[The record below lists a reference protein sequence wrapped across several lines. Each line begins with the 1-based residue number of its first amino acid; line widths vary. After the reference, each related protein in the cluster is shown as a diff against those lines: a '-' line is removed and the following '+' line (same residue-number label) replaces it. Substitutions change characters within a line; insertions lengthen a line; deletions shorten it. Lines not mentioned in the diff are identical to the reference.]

1 MKPLDDLQD
10 QIVIGNNVFV
20 EKIQEMIKGK
30 EAIAEIPRN
39 QRFVGRQSLEDLFYD
54 SAELTK
60 EIRNQKISKAHL
72 EYGYTLKEIADSIG
86 IHYTTVSK
94 IMRGK
99 ET

>member
-1 MKPLDDLQD
+1 
-10 QIVIGNNVFV
+10 
-20 EKIQEMIKGK
+20 MIKGK
-30 EAIAEIPRN
+30 ETIVEIPRN

-86 IHYTTVSK
+86 VHYTTVSK

-99 ET
+99 EK